1 MSKRR
6 NPCGGIQITASALLV
21 LVAGAASAQ
30 TGDGVRSASFYQPLT
45 SPPHAAQAPAGFE
58 SPAPQS
64 PPPTAI
70 PLTPRGERPAL
81 TAAGTRAPIS
91 GQPAVTSVVGAL
103 SAVIG
108 IFILVAWGSRKYL
121 PKAAGPLPGEVIES
135 LGWAP
140 LAGKQQVQLLR
151 LGKKLILVSLSPAG
165 AEPLAEVTDEAEV
178 ERIATICR
186 KERPGSISATF
197 RNVLS
202 QLEQEPASGFVGD
215 DLAQRLAARRTGGDR
230 A

>member
-1 MSKRR
+1 MAKRR
-6 NPCGGIQITASALLV
+6 NLAARCEITAGAILL
-21 LVAGAASAQ
+21 LLAPAAFAQ
-30 TGDGVRSASFYQPLT
+30 TGDHRTASFYQPL
-45 SPPHAAQAPAGFE
+45 SAAPGGFEAPAV
-58 SPAPQS
+58 APGT
-64 PPPTAI
+64 TAI
-70 PLTPRGERPAL
+70 PLTPRGERPAI

-108 IFILVAWGSRKYL
+108 IFILVAWCSRKYL

-186 KERPGSISATF
+186 KERPNSISATF

-202 QLEQEPASGFVGD
+202 QLEQEPASGFVEN